1 MGKVDFIVS
10 FIMMKYLLSCQ
21 DKLVDYFHR
30 ILLLQRTT
38 TMIVTELSFICI
50 VYMYQVRERR
60 FFVSLLDPLTYEHSV
75 GSIFWSI
82 KVKL

>member
-38 TMIVTELSFICI
+38 TMIVTAIIHMYRIHVSSKRKEIFCFII
-50 VYMYQVRERR
+50 R
-60 FFVSLLDPLTYEHSV
+60 
-75 GSIFWSI
+75 SIN
-82 KVKL
+82 V